1 METVD
6 EYVKMAEEAQEDG
19 SHVAVLTYYRDA
31 VEGTEYSQSAAPI
44 LLAAMQY
51 AQKLR
56 KGNDRKAMVGW
67 GIRVL
72 EAVKPN
78 ADLEAT
84 INLEITKLQ
93 KVGKENATP

>member
-1 METVD
+1 MATVD
-6 EYVKMAEEAQEDG
+6 EYVSMAEAAQQDG

-31 VEGTEYSQSAAPI
+31 IEGTEYSQSAAPI

-51 AQKLR
+51 AQKLM
-56 KGNDRKAMVGW
+56 KQGDRRAMMDW
-67 GIRVL
+67 GTRVL

-84 INLEITKLQ
+84 INQEISKL
-93 KVGKENATP
+93 KAGGKENATA